1 MKDEDKTKAELIKE
15 LKTLRKKTEENA
27 LNNVTK
33 RKQVVRREEQ
43 LVTEMDF
50 LYKTALDFIQIDP
63 KDDIYRFIGKK
74 LKEILGDSI
83 VIINHYDKASNSL
96 QVRALEGLKEKIKK
110 TLKIV
115 GKDLLTMSFP
125 VNNEEARNALI
136 SGELSRV
143 PGGLYELTFGQI
155 PKSICHV
162 LEKFL
167 NAGEMYVSGFTRE
180 KELFGNII
188 IIIPKG
194 VELKNREFINTFIKQ
209 AAIVLQK
216 KQAEEELR
224 NSEEYL
230 KILFDYAPDA
240 YYLNDLKGNF
250 VDGNLAA
257 ERLTGYKREELIG
270 KSFLKLKLLSLAD
283 MPKAA
288 KVLGK
293 NLRGQSTG
301 PDEFVLN
308 RKDNNKVTVEV
319 STYSVKIKGRT
330 LVLGIARDITERK
343 QIEQAIQGSEKR
355 FRELFNHMSSGVAI
369 YEAKDNG
376 RDFIFKD
383 FNQAAEKIE
392 KVKKDDIIGK
402 SVLQIFSGVKDFG
415 LFQIFQEVYKS
426 GKSQKYPIS
435 FYKDKRITGWRENY
449 IYKLPSGEIA
459 AVYDDITERKKAEK
473 ALQKAHDQLEDK
485 VAQRTE
491 ELQNANLKLQ
501 GLDQMKS
508 LFIASMSHE
517 LRTPL
522 NFIIGFTD
530 IILQGISGE
539 INQEQRRQLTL
550 VKNHANHLLSLIN
563 DAINVNK
570 IDAGKVEM
578 ATEEFDLPA
587 LSREIK
593 DSFILAADKKGQK
606 LSLEIPQTLLIESDR
621 RRIKQILVN
630 LMSNAIKFT
639 ARGEIKIKVIQ
650 KDEIVEVFVIDTGIG
665 IKKEDRDKL
674 FKSFSQIPNPGRIEE
689 GTGLGLYLSKKNA
702 NLLGGDIIAKSE
714 WGKGSVFILTLPLKY
729 KEGRV

>member
-1 MKDEDKTKAELIKE
+1 
-15 LKTLRKKTEENA
+15 
-27 LNNVTK
+27 
-33 RKQVVRREEQ
+33 VRREEQ